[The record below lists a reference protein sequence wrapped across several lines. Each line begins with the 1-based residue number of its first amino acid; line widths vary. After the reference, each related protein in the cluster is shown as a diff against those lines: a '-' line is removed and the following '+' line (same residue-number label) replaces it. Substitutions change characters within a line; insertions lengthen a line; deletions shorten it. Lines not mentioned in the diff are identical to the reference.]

1 MLDFVGKRK
10 WYFLFSALV
19 ILVGIVSLIAFGL
32 KGGIEFTSGSTMTV
46 DFEQTVE
53 QADLRSEM
61 ANLGHDDAIIQRT
74 GEGDFLIR
82 TKELEPEVRDPE
94 TGEVITPAERDTIE
108 EALGQRF
115 GPLTVLDFYSVSPIV
130 ATEIGRN
137 AAIAVIVATVGILLY
152 ITWAFRRLVKP
163 LRFGVCAIV
172 ALIHDVLVVL
182 GIFAL
187 LGGIM
192 GIEIDAMFITGA
204 LTVIGYSVHDTI
216 VVFDRIRENMAKRAG
231 QNLEETINNSILET
245 LGRSLN
251 TSLTVLF
258 VLLALY
264 LFGGATI
271 QNFVLVLIIGVITGT
286 YSSVCIAA
294 QLLIV
299 WQNREIPS
307 LFRRLRSRRAL
318 LREA

>member
-10 WYFLFSALV
+10 WYFLLSALV
-19 ILVGIVSLIAFGL
+19 ILVGVVSLIAFGL

-46 DFEQTVE
+46 DFEQAVE

-82 TKELEPEVRDPE
+82 TRELEPEVRDPE

-108 EALGQRF
+108 EALEQRF
-115 GPLTVLDFYSVSPIV
+115 GPLTVLDFSSVSPIV

-152 ITWAFRRLVKP
+152 ITWAFRRLVRP

-172 ALIHDVLVVL
+172 ALVHDVLVVL

-271 QNFVLVLIIGVITGT
+271 QNFVLVLIIGVVTGT

-299 WQNREIPS
+299 WENREFPR
-307 LFRRLRSRRAL
+307 LFRRLRPRRAL

>member
-10 WYFLFSALV
+10 WYFLFSTLV

-53 QADLRSEM
+53 QADLRNEM

-82 TKELEPEVRDPE
+82 TKELESEVRDPE

-108 EALGQRF
+108 EALEQRF
-115 GPLTVLDFYSVSPIV
+115 GSLTVLDFYSVSPIV

-137 AAIAVIVATVGILLY
+137 AAIAVIVAAVGILLY
-152 ITWAFRRLVKP
+152 ITWAFRRLVRP

-172 ALIHDVLVVL
+172 ALTHDVLVLL

-216 VVFDRIRENMAKRAG
+216 VVFDRIRENMTKRAG

-245 LGRSLN
+245 LGRSLC
-251 TSLTVLF
+251 TSLTSLF

-271 QNFVLVLIIGVITGT
+271 QNFVLVLMIGVITGT

-307 LFRRLRSRRAL
+307 LFRRLRPRRAL

>member
-82 TKELEPEVRDPE
+82 TKELEPAVRDPE

-137 AAIAVIVATVGILLY
+137 AAIAVIVAAVGILLY
-152 ITWAFRRLVKP
+152 ITWAFRRLVRP
-163 LRFGVCAIV
+163 LRFGVCAIL
-172 ALIHDVLVVL
+172 ALIHDVLVLL

-231 QNLEETINNSILET
+231 SSCYWPCTSSAGRPSKT
-245 LGRSLN
+245 L
-251 TSLTVLF
+251 
-258 VLLALY
+258 
-264 LFGGATI
+264 
-271 QNFVLVLIIGVITGT
+271 
-286 YSSVCIAA
+286 SS
-294 QLLIV
+294 
-299 WQNREIPS
+299 S
-307 LFRRLRSRRAL
+307 S
-318 LREA
+318 